1 MNSKPYRRDPA
12 SAPPARDAPEML
24 PGMPDGPA
32 GRIITS
38 PPHRGTRDYGVTGQ
52 DRRAPGP
59 GSSAATL
66 PLSPR
71 LPPALAGGSCSAGG
85 RSATGRHACRGPHLT
100 ARRVPGMRAKNLPG
114 MPRRVASARQQDGWI
129 LRHAFVWH
137 KPHAMPGSV
146 RDRLNCRH
154 ELVFPR
160 GLSPEFTSL
169 AAARLSQA
177 G

>member
-1 MNSKPYRRDPA
+1 
-12 SAPPARDAPEML
+12 
-24 PGMPDGPA
+24 
-32 GRIITS
+32 
-38 PPHRGTRDYGVTGQ
+38 
-52 DRRAPGP
+52 
-59 GSSAATL
+59 
-66 PLSPR
+66 
-71 LPPALAGGSCSAGG
+71 
-85 RSATGRHACRGPHLT
+85 
-100 ARRVPGMRAKNLPG
+100 MRAKNLPG

-137 KPHAMPGSV
+137 KPHAMPESV

-160 GLSPEFTSL
+160 VGQSAYWFDLVELSPEFTSL